1 MEYIVTPIA
10 TLVFGQLVKF
20 VVESVKARRVKW
32 GRLFNGTGGMPS
44 SHTAFS
50 VSVATIVGL
59 GAGFLTPVFALAMVF
74 AGIIMY
80 DSTGLRRDA
89 GKQAATINQLVD
101 QIFESREASQEGFQ
115 HLKEELGHRPLEVVV
130 GLIIGIATAF
140 FFHYVVF

>member
-1 MEYIVTPIA
+1 MQYVVTPLV
-10 TLVFGQLVKF
+10 TLVLCQWVKF
-20 VVESVKARRVKW
+20 VLESVKARRVKW

-50 VSVATIVGL
+50 VSVATAVGL
-59 GAGFLTPVFALAMVF
+59 GAGFLTPVFAVAMVF

-80 DSTGLRRDA
+80 DSMGLRRDA

-101 QIFESREASQEGFQ
+101 EIFESRDGFQ
-115 HLKEELGHRPLEVVV
+115 HLKEELGHRPREVAV
-130 GLIIGIATAF
+130 GLVIGILVAL

>member
-10 TLVFGQLVKF
+10 TLVLCQWVKF
-20 VVESVKARRVKW
+20 IIESVKARRVKW

-59 GAGFLTPVFALAMVF
+59 GAGFLTPVFAVAMVF
-74 AGIIMY
+74 TGITMY

-130 GLIIGIATAF
+130 GLLIGIASAF

>member
-1 MEYIVTPIA
+1 MEYIVTPIV
-10 TLVFGQLVKF
+10 TLVLCQWVKF
-20 VVESVKARRVKW
+20 AIESVKAKRVKW

-59 GAGFLTPVFALAMVF
+59 GAGFLTPVFAVAMVF

-80 DSTGLRRDA
+80 DSMGLRRDA
-89 GKQAATINQLVD
+89 GKQAATINQLID
-101 QIFESREASQEGFQ
+101 EIFESSDVRDGFQ

-130 GLIIGIATAF
+130 GLVIGIAVAF
-140 FFHYVVF
+140 FFHFVVF

>member
-10 TLVFGQLVKF
+10 TLVLCQWVKF
-20 VVESVKARRVKW
+20 VIESVKARRVKW

-50 VSVATIVGL
+50 VSVATIIGL
-59 GAGFLTPVFALAMVF
+59 GAGFLTPAFALAMVF

-130 GLIIGIATAF
+130 GLLIGIASAF

>member
-10 TLVFGQLVKF
+10 TLVLCQWVKF
-20 VVESVKARRVKW
+20 AIESVKAKRVKW

-59 GAGFLTPVFALAMVF
+59 GAGFLTPVFAVAMVF

-80 DSTGLRRDA
+80 DSMGLRRDA
-89 GKQAATINQLVD
+89 GKQAATINQLID
-101 QIFESREASQEGFQ
+101 EIFESSDVRDGFQ

-130 GLIIGIATAF
+130 GLVIGIAVAF
-140 FFHYVVF
+140 FFHFVVF

>member
-1 MEYIVTPIA
+1 MEYIVTPIV
-10 TLVFGQLVKF
+10 TLVLCQWVKF
-20 VVESVKARRVKW
+20 AIESVKAKRVKW

-59 GAGFLTPVFALAMVF
+59 GAGFLTPVFAVAMVF

-80 DSTGLRRDA
+80 DSMGLRRDA
-89 GKQAATINQLVD
+89 GKQAATINQLID
-101 QIFESREASQEGFQ
+101 EIFESSDVRDGFQ

-130 GLIIGIATAF
+130 GLVIGIAAAF
-140 FFHYVVF
+140 FFHFVVF